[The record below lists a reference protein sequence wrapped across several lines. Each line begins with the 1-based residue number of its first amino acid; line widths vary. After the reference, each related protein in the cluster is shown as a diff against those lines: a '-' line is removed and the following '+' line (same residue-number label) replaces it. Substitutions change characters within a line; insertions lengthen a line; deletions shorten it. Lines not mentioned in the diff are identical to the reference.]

1 MVDEGG
7 HWTKISYNKGTWTET
22 MVNIGA
28 AWLLHVY
35 FVACRNVKQWNLVA
49 LIMSRRLILQLIELW
64 PLAYP
69 FIWAKQPTTFKPTNS
84 KIYCS
89 SCQLMNT
96 SLNWLIQLYILTGLY
111 TSLPISAHQRDF
123 LIPGLWHL
131 NQILNCPK
139 LHENPLKKEYIV

>member
-1 MVDEGG
+1 
-7 HWTKISYNKGTWTET
+7 

-28 AWLLHVY
+28 ASLLHVY

-49 LIMSRRLILQLIELW
+49 LNMSRRLILQWIELW

-69 FIWAKQPTTFKPTNS
+69 LIIWAEKTKTLKPTNS

-96 SLNWLIQLYILTGLY
+96 SLNWLIQLNILTGLY
-111 TSLPISAHQRDF
+111 TSLPISAKRFSYTWALTSESNIKLSQTPWKSSEKGIHSVTLTTHTSQRVPSF
-123 LIPGLWHL
+123 
-131 NQILNCPK
+131 
-139 LHENPLKKEYIV
+139 